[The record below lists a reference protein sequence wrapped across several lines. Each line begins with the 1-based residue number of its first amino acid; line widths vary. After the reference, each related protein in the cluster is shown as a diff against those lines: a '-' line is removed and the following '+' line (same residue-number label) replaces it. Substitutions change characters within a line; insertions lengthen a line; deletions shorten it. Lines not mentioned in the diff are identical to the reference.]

1 MRKCSQDNSKSK
13 CDQGVDVQSSMTDA
27 GGESKIC
34 KHCQSKEECYNDDQR
49 AFVSSL
55 EADFMIYTSYINFGK
70 PTLNITLAS
79 GLQFV
84 HELASRLLESENHF
98 IQIFSKYIKDS
109 GLQREMLDTLS
120 RHSKLQWETERRTH
134 NLANDMWIHQIEIG
148 RTQEKTLQETLNS
161 LVKQNRLL
169 QIDNETMFRKNERL
183 IRKLRTL
190 PDIGL
195 RHKCM
200 ECDTQMDHMEKHN
213 ERLQYKLERYL
224 AQIEHLE
231 NELHILQKQN
241 DGLEQQLRHSTSQIQ
256 NIKAIFQRSKTDY
269 ELEIVDINHRLLQS
283 EAIIKEA
290 AEAGDIL
297 LEDLD
302 SIKKQIK
309 SRSLAVNWNKFKCR
323 GSGLTDLIHLARIC
337 INELSKELFN
347 QCNETNLR
355 DKDIQNLQETNSK
368 LQENLK
374 RSIGE
379 LNSISLKIN
388 NGTLVDVNQM
398 IHEQKYKTLEA
409 EVKVME
415 EKMENAATKHEQ
427 EKKDLLK
434 EIEELVASNRE
445 LSEKDKMMEQTK
457 LYLSSVTSENLALH
471 RQIEGLNRV
480 LSESGAGD
488 VFKEMS
494 HAQEQLVYF
503 QSQYHQ
509 LLNEKQVWV
518 SQNEHLR
525 LENRNI
531 VEQYEERLRII
542 QHQLI
547 ELQGA
552 NEENGTLKQ
561 KLEQERQTVTS
572 LQNERM
578 KYLEEKN
585 LLKTIFQHMKTELI
599 RVSQLE
605 GTVADMGQEAKKLA
619 MIAEYNKQIG
629 DKLKCEIIE
638 RDKTILQLKS
648 SVEKL
653 NDIQI
658 KNTKEKLSLC
668 YELSEVCQ
676 IKEHLNSILSVQ
688 VQKNAALGDSK
699 KELAQTAS
707 TQLKR
712 YAEQQRSERTA
723 IKDLLKDIK
732 AVMEQR
738 DQS

>member
-1 MRKCSQDNSKSK
+1 
-13 CDQGVDVQSSMTDA
+13 
-27 GGESKIC
+27 
-34 KHCQSKEECYNDDQR
+34 
-49 AFVSSL
+49 
-55 EADFMIYTSYINFGK
+55 
-70 PTLNITLAS
+70 
-79 GLQFV
+79 
-84 HELASRLLESENHF
+84 
-98 IQIFSKYIKDS
+98 
-109 GLQREMLDTLS
+109 
-120 RHSKLQWETERRTH
+120 
-134 NLANDMWIHQIEIG
+134 
-148 RTQEKTLQETLNS
+148 
-161 LVKQNRLL
+161 
-169 QIDNETMFRKNERL
+169 
-183 IRKLRTL
+183 
-190 PDIGL
+190 
-195 RHKCM
+195 
-200 ECDTQMDHMEKHN
+200 MDHMEKHN
-213 ERLQYKLERYL
+213 EKLQYKLERYL

-269 ELEIVDINHRLLQS
+269 ELEILDINHRLLQS

-388 NGTLVDVNQM
+388 DGTLVDVNQM

-409 EVKVME
+409 EVKVLE
-415 EKMENAATKHEQ
+415 EKMENAATKHDQ

-561 KLEQERQTVTS
+561 KLEQERQTVTC
-572 LQNERM
+572 
-578 KYLEEKN
+578 KY
-585 LLKTIFQHMKTELI
+585 
-599 RVSQLE
+599 
-605 GTVADMGQEAKKLA
+605 DD
-619 MIAEYNKQIG
+619 AEV
-629 DKLKCEIIE
+629 
-638 RDKTILQLKS
+638 T
-648 SVEKL
+648 
-653 NDIQI
+653 
-658 KNTKEKLSLC
+658 
-668 YELSEVCQ
+668 
-676 IKEHLNSILSVQ
+676 
-688 VQKNAALGDSK
+688 
-699 KELAQTAS
+699 
-707 TQLKR
+707 
-712 YAEQQRSERTA
+712 
-723 IKDLLKDIK
+723 
-732 AVMEQR
+732 
-738 DQS
+738 